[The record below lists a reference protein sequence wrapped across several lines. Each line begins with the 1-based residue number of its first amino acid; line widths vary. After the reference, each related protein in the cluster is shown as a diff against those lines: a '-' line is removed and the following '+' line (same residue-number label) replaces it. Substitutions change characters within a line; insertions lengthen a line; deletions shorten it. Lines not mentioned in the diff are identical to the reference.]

1 MRIVRALIIAGIPL
15 VLLIASDWQVRGGEL
30 PEPLSARQAAIEWPA
45 GPSPSAQLDS
55 LVEDQNAS
63 RPQRGVEP
71 SGEKS
76 SEEPAPR
83 PVPSTDP
90 ANVDTRP
97 RLNAFWDCGVVLE
110 SADKQFRFHV
120 GGRLDFDNT
129 WYHQSQDLPFLLQDG
144 GDMRRARLRA
154 DGAIGETIDFVT
166 EVNFANIQDVTNED
180 STAQI
185 GSVGLTD
192 FYVDF
197 KQIPLVENLR
207 IGHFHEPMGLENLT
221 SSNCWYYMERSP
233 GHDAFMQPFNYVTG
247 IETFNTWC
255 DDRVTGAVAFERVG
269 KQDIS
274 PFAFG
279 SGPGKY
285 AVTGRVTCLPF
296 YADDGQRLLHLG
308 IGYTY
313 GGTEN
318 NFYAAN
324 RPLVRAGAGP
334 QEVPNVIYT
343 GTYYTPDAVQIADA
357 EIAAV
362 LGRFSL
368 SAEYQ
373 LAMGTNLYGQLNN
386 GVFSDPRGNVAYQG
400 FYTEAGFFLNPDD
413 YRRYNKKNATWGR
426 QVTQGESSAAQT
438 YSPWLF
444 AGHTPVQLLCRY
456 SYLNLAS
463 GNPVLTPPSGAQA
476 GWEHDIT
483 AGVDWYLNPEV
494 HFMVNYVYTSLNYVN
509 NTGGNVNGL
518 GCRMHVDF

>member
-1 MRIVRALIIAGIPL
+1 MAGIQIV
-15 VLLIASDWQVRGGEL
+15 VLTAFGGQARGDEF
-30 PEPLSARQAAIEWPA
+30 PEPEREPALQWPA

-55 LVEDQNAS
+55 LVAAQNVLP
-63 RPQRGVEP
+63 PQAGVNQLSDPRGDKF
-71 SGEKS
+71 SAAA
-76 SEEPAPR
+76 APR
-83 PVPSTDP
+83 PLPVSGP
-90 ANVDTRP
+90 ADADTRP
-97 RLNAFWDCGVVLE
+97 RLNAFWDYGVVLE
-110 SADKQFRFHV
+110 SSDKVFRFHV

-144 GDMRRARLRA
+144 SDMRRARLRA
-154 DGAIGETIDFVT
+154 DGSIGDNVDFVT

-197 KQIPLVENLR
+197 KQVPLVQNLR

-221 SSNCWYYMERSP
+221 SSNCWYYMEQSP

-255 DDRVTGAVAFERVG
+255 DDRLTGAVAFERVG
-269 KQDIS
+269 KQDVS

-285 AVTGRVTCLPF
+285 AVTGRVTCLPL
-296 YADDGQRLLHLG
+296 YQDEGRRLLHLG

-313 GGTEN
+313 GGTEE

-324 RPLVRAGAGP
+324 RPLVRAGAGS

-343 GTYYTPDAVQIADA
+343 GTFYTPDAVQIADA

-373 LAMGTNLYGQLNN
+373 RAMGTNLYGQLNN

-413 YRRYNKKNATWGR
+413 HRYYDKKDATWGR
-426 QVTQGESSAAQT
+426 QVTQGESSAAKRILPGSLPTTRPSNFYAAIATSTWPRATQ
-438 YSPWLF
+438 SLRRPQ
-444 AGHTPVQLLCRY
+444 AHRPG
-456 SYLNLAS
+456 
-463 GNPVLTPPSGAQA
+463 GNMILRP
-476 GWEHDIT
+476 
-483 AGVDWYLNPEV
+483 DWTG
-494 HFMVNYVYTSLNYVN
+494 TSIPKSTSSSTMSTRRLDYVN
-509 NTGGNVNGL
+509 GTGGNINGL
-518 GCRMHVDF
+518 GCRMHVNF